1 MKALR
6 IEGLRFK
13 KHQELM
19 ALLKEGIDFN
29 YDHLG
34 RMVLTKEYH
43 LKRGYCCQSG
53 CLNCPYGFTDK
64 ADPSYPAE
72 LQNIWP
78 EDEASFYED
87 PADQD
92 ESDD

>member
-1 MKALR
+1 MRALR

-13 KHQELM
+13 IFLKKDSGSM
-19 ALLKEGIDFN
+19 ALKEGIDFH
-29 YDHLG
+29 YDELG

-64 ADPSYPAE
+64 ANPDYPAE
-72 LQNIWP
+72 LQDIW
-78 EDEASFYED
+78 
-87 PADQD
+87 
-92 ESDD
+92 DDGEQENYDDTDLDD